1 MYIRQNNK
9 EVKIKLILISVM
21 LLMLDG
27 CASGYAPVS
36 DRSSALDNK
45 VELVRSS
52 RHQGA
57 PATYRVKRGDTLYSI
72 AWRYGLDYREL
83 ARANNIDKSFRI
95 NAGQKLRLKGR
106 ITVKQVAST
115 QGAGAPNVKQAVLST
130 NNTTIS
136 TTGSSQAKKVKQ
148 VSTLAVKTI
157 PLSVP
162 VASKDL
168 IWKWPTQG
176 RIISYYSNKGNV
188 NKGINLEGRRGEPVY
203 AAAAGKV
210 VYAGSGLLGYGNL
223 IIINHNQEYLSAYA
237 HNSNIFVKEN
247 ENVNVG
253 AKVAEIGNSG
263 ATQMMLHFEIR
274 KDGKPVNPL
283 KYLPKR

>member
-1 MYIRQNNK
+1 M
-9 EVKIKLILISVM
+9 
-21 LLMLDG
+21 
-27 CASGYAPVS
+27 S

-52 RHQGA
+52 RYRNA
-57 PATYRVKRGDTLYSI
+57 PTTYRVKRGDTLYSI

-83 ARANNIDKSFRI
+83 ARANNIDQSFRI
-95 NAGQKLRLKGR
+95 NAGQTLYLKGPVTAAAKVAPG
-106 ITVKQVAST
+106 IVAST
-115 QGAGAPNVKQAVLST
+115 KTKGESGVKQTAPPTVT
-130 NNTTIS
+130 PDP
-136 TTGSSQAKKVKQ
+136 QAEKIQPSATVVHQKEP
-148 VSTLAVKTI
+148 VSA
-157 PLSVP
+157 P

-168 IWKWPTQG
+168 IWQWPAKG
-176 RIISYYSNKGNV
+176 RVISTYSDKGNV
-188 NKGINLEGRRGEPVY
+188 NKGINMEGQRGEPVY

-247 ENVNVG
+247 ENVNAG

-263 ATQMMLHFEIR
+263 TTRTMLHFEIR

-283 KYLPKR
+283 RYLPKR

>member
-1 MYIRQNNK
+1 
-9 EVKIKLILISVM
+9 M
-21 LLMLDG
+21 LLMLEG

-52 RHQGA
+52 RHKSA
-57 PATYRVKRGDTLYSI
+57 PTTYRVKRGDTLYSI

-83 ARANNIDKSFRI
+83 ARANNIDQNFRI
-95 NAGQKLRLKGR
+95 NAGQQLRLKER
-106 ITVKQVAST
+106 NTAAQVAST
-115 QGAGAPNVKQAVLST
+115 NDTGDQSVKPQTTSQTMNTGNHTST
-130 NNTTIS
+130 
-136 TTGSSQAKKVKQ
+136 VKPAE
-148 VSTLAVKTI
+148 TLALQTA
-157 PLSVP
+157 PLVASVE
-162 VASKDL
+162 SKDL
-168 IWKWPTQG
+168 IWQWPAKG
-176 RIISYYSNKGNV
+176 RIISYYSDKGNV
-188 NKGINLEGRRGEPVY
+188 NKGINMEGQRGEPVY

-263 ATQMMLHFEIR
+263 ATRMMLHFEIR

-283 KYLPKR
+283 RYLPKR

>member
-1 MYIRQNNK
+1 
-9 EVKIKLILISVM
+9 M
-21 LLMLDG
+21 LLMLVG

-52 RHQGA
+52 RYRNA
-57 PATYRVKRGDTLYSI
+57 PAAYRVKRGDTLYSI

-83 ARANNIDKSFRI
+83 ARANNIDQRFRI
-95 NAGQKLRLKGR
+95 NAGQTLYLKGPGTAAA
-106 ITVKQVAST
+106 TVAPVLAASVKTEGESNAKQTAPPAVAPAT
-115 QGAGAPNVKQAVLST
+115 QTEKIQPS
-130 NNTTIS
+130 TTIAH
-136 TTGSSQAKKVKQ
+136 QKEP
-148 VSTLAVKTI
+148 VSA
-157 PLSVP
+157 P

-168 IWKWPTQG
+168 IWQWPAKG
-176 RIISYYSNKGNV
+176 KVISNYSDKGNV
-188 NKGINLEGRRGEPVY
+188 NKGINMEGQRGEPVY

-237 HNSNIFVKEN
+237 HNSNILVKEN
-247 ENVNVG
+247 ENVNAG

-263 ATQMMLHFEIR
+263 TTRTMLHFEIR

-283 KYLPKR
+283 RYLPKR